1 MKRQIAGVCL
11 GLAVWGLAYGAKAE
25 TPEQYAARMKPWRDA
40 RFGMFIH
47 WGPVSLKGTEISWSR
62 GTQVPLQV
70 YDNLYKEFD
79 PVKFNADE
87 WAAVAKAAGMKYV
100 VLTTKHHD
108 GFCLW
113 DTKQTDYNV
122 MNSPFKRDVTKEL
135 AAACRKQGL
144 AFGTYYSTCDWH
156 HPNFPGGGA
165 HGGVK
170 NPEANLDRYTEYLKA
185 QTGELIKNYGPL
197 FTIWFDVPQHFDAA
211 RGQGVLDYL
220 HTLQPNIVVNNRTGA
235 RGDYDTPEQKI
246 GGFNMERPWETC
258 MTICHQWAWKRNDS
272 MKSLKQCVQTLL
284 YTVGGDGNLLF
295 NVGPQPDGQIEARQ
309 IVRLHEMGAWVQ
321 KYGNSIYET
330 RGGPFK
336 PGKWGVSTRKD
347 NIITLFVMKW
357 PADGKLRL
365 PVLPVKVKSAK
376 ALSGG
381 KVTLSTDAD
390 GMVITAPESKY
401 CDPIATV
408 IQLKL
413 AGPAMPIPACDLTGA
428 ATGNSLTRGKTATA
442 SNIFQSQA
450 GAYGPQKAVDGDAG
464 TRWATDAGIKNA
476 WLAID
481 LGSPLDVS
489 RAMVD
494 EGDWNR
500 VRKYE
505 IQVKDGEQWK
515 TLAAGSKL
523 GAECEVKFAS
533 PVKGQVFRLNILEA
547 TDGPTIQQFELFS
560 K

>member
-1 MKRQIAGVCL
+1 
-11 GLAVWGLAYGAKAE
+11 
-25 TPEQYAARMKPWRDA
+25 
-40 RFGMFIH
+40 
-47 WGPVSLKGTEISWSR
+47 
-62 GTQVPLQV
+62 
-70 YDNLYKEFD
+70 
-79 PVKFNADE
+79 
-87 WAAVAKAAGMKYV
+87 
-100 VLTTKHHD
+100 
-108 GFCLW
+108 
-113 DTKQTDYNV
+113 
-122 MNSPFKRDVTKEL
+122 
-135 AAACRKQGL
+135 
-144 AFGTYYSTCDWH
+144 
-156 HPNFPGGGA
+156 
-165 HGGVK
+165 
-170 NPEANLDRYTEYLKA
+170 
-185 QTGELIKNYGPL
+185 
-197 FTIWFDVPQHFDAA
+197 
-211 RGQGVLDYL
+211 
-220 HTLQPNIVVNNRTGA
+220 
-235 RGDYDTPEQKI
+235 
-246 GGFNMERPWETC
+246 
-258 MTICHQWAWKRNDS
+258 
-272 MKSLKQCVQTLL
+272 
-284 YTVGGDGNLLF
+284 
-295 NVGPQPDGQIEARQ
+295 
-309 IVRLHEMGAWVQ
+309 
-321 KYGNSIYET
+321 
-330 RGGPFK
+330 
-336 PGKWGVSTRKD
+336 
-347 NIITLFVMKW
+347 MKW

-450 GAYGPQKAVDGDAG
+450 GAYGPQNAVDGDAG